1 VRGLGAIIV
10 IARVGCK
17 LEEGVSLFGVHTRPR
32 GECVRED
39 GTLLVGVVKSQTA
52 KEVVAR
58 ELGDLEI
65 VEREGERDDGS
76 NRRMV
81 MGEDLDIKYVFKKR
95 FGYA

>member
-1 VRGLGAIIV
+1 
-10 IARVGCK
+10 
-17 LEEGVSLFGVHTRPR
+17 
-32 GECVRED
+32 
-39 GTLLVGVVKSQTA
+39 VKSQTA

-65 VEREGERDDGS
+65 VEWEGERDDGS